1 MGDNNLSQEA
11 FWERQERIYKS
22 SYISIG
28 LMILNVI
35 IFIVSTTV
43 LPNLYENGAMVTEYV
58 VRRGQYYK
66 LFSAMF
72 LHADPQHL
80 LNNMLMLALA
90 GAIVENY
97 TGHWFFI
104 FLYLMSGLAGN
115 MISMAHEI
123 RYSLVWAS
131 VGASGAIMGLVGFI
145 VAWIITNR
153 KNFVKN
159 RNVLIRL
166 VLLGLFV
173 LQACFFQPGANTAA
187 HLGGF
192 LAGFVLGI
200 INIVLLKNNKVME
213 GLI

>member
-1 MGDNNLSQEA
+1 MGDNGLSQED
-11 FWERQERIYKS
+11 FWARQERIYKS

-28 LMILNVI
+28 LMIINVI

-43 LPNLYENGAMVTEYV
+43 FPNLYNNGAMVTEHV
-58 VRRGQYYK
+58 IRDGQYYR

-97 TGHWFFI
+97 TGHLFFI

-131 VGASGAIMGLVGFI
+131 VGASGAIMGLVGFV

-153 KNFVKN
+153 KNFVTN
-159 RNVLIRL
+159 RNVLVRL
-166 VLLGLFV
+166 VLLGLFI